1 MNWKKMDQETNKKR
15 CLYHIRIKGVLNPES
30 LGWIDDARV
39 IDQDNIE
46 TLLAVRIVDQPALRG
61 IMDQL
66 WNLNFTIL
74 SVEKA
79 E

>member
-1 MNWKKMDQETNKKR
+1 M
-15 CLYHIRIKGVLNPES
+15 NPES

-39 IDQDNIE
+39 IDQDKNE

-61 IMDQL
+61 VMDQL
-66 WNLNFTIL
+66 WNLNFTVL
-74 SVEKA
+74 SVTKA